1 MRKRYQTANA
11 IFLISFL
18 TFAVFLVLYYFTP
31 LGRETWVAVLYFL
44 TQSCFIGCC
53 ADWVAVEALFRRRL
67 FLPYRPLVPKNRE
80 RIIKNL
86 GDVNHSLVPREKII
100 GAIQKFSATELFFKA
115 YPAGSEKRKALEK
128 EIAWNA
134 ADFLLLFLKKQ
145 EKEMP
150 LLAEKGLY
158 SLGGK
163 FGNFVK
169 GKVESLAL
177 RTLWMDKLLSTLEEK
192 LSEKE
197 TEKTLAAFL
206 REMGEKEVEKS
217 GFFGR
222 LGYWFDK
229 NVLGGAVIDYDTMA
243 ASLIGAFRT
252 EIHTWRDPDNP
263 FHELLAD
270 RWEDMMKAFLES
282 SPAETGIHDFCLS
295 LLKEIPIREKSAEAL
310 ILFHKNWVENG
321 NLERKLVPEMGKAIS
336 RTFDKLEGEKDLRGG
351 LDESA
356 RGLLT
361 DIVSYEHGFLAEV
374 IRKELS
380 RKSEEDLNEFIE
392 SRVHQEL
399 EGIRINGAIVGLAA
413 GGALYLFISFIYV
426 PLIKTLI

>member
-1 MRKRYQTANA
+1 MRKRYQTANG

-18 TFAVFLVLYYFTP
+18 LFAVFLVLYYFTP
-31 LGRETWVAVLYFL
+31 LGQERWVAVLYFL

-67 FLPYRPLVPKNRE
+67 SLPYRPLVPKNRE
-80 RIIKNL
+80 QIIRSL
-86 GDVNHSLVPREKII
+86 GDVNHSLLPREKII
-100 GAIQKFSATELFFKA
+100 GAIRQFSVSGLFFKA
-115 YPAGSEKRKALEK
+115 WPEGSEKRKALEK
-128 EIAWNA
+128 EIAWSTVG
-134 ADFLLLFLKKQ
+134 FLLLFLKKQ

-169 GKVESLAL
+169 GKVESLAV
-177 RTLWMDKLLSTLEEK
+177 RTLWMDKLLAALEEK

-197 TEKTLAAFL
+197 TERTLAHFL

-217 GFFGR
+217 SPLGR
-222 LGYWFDK
+222 FGYWFDK
-229 NVLGGAVIDYDTMA
+229 HVLGGAVIDYDTMA

-263 FHELLAD
+263 FRELLVD

-295 LLKEIPIREKSAEAL
+295 LLKEIPIREKSEEAL
-310 ILFHKNWVENG
+310 ALFRKNWVEDG
-321 NLERKLVPEMGKAIS
+321 NLERKLVPEMEKAIS
-336 RTFDKLEGEKDLRGG
+336 RTFEKLEGEKGLRDE

-356 RGLLT
+356 KGLLS
-361 DIVSYEHGFLAEV
+361 DIVTYEHGFLAE
-374 IRKELS
+374 IICRELS
-380 RKSEEDLNEFIE
+380 GKSERDLNEFIE

-413 GGALYLFISFIYV
+413 GGVLYLFISFIYV

>member
-1 MRKRYQTANA
+1 MRKRYQTANG

-18 TFAVFLVLYYFTP
+18 LFAVFLVLYYFTP
-31 LGRETWVAVLYFL
+31 LGQERWVAVLYFL

-67 FLPYRPLVPKNRE
+67 SLPYRPLVPKNRE
-80 RIIKNL
+80 QIIRSL
-86 GDVNHSLVPREKII
+86 GDVNHSLLPREKII
-100 GAIQKFSATELFFKA
+100 GAIRQFSVSGLFFKA
-115 YPAGSEKRKALEK
+115 WPEGSEKRKALEK
-128 EIAWNA
+128 EIAWSTA
-134 ADFLLLFLKKQ
+134 GFLLLFLKKQ

-169 GKVESLAL
+169 GKVESLAV
-177 RTLWMDKLLSTLEEK
+177 RTLWMDKLLAALEEK

-197 TEKTLAAFL
+197 TERTLSAFL
-206 REMGEKEVEKS
+206 RNSGEKEAEKLN
-217 GFFGR
+217 FIERFT
-222 LGYWFDK
+222 YK
-229 NVLGGAVIDYDTMA
+229 AMTLGGAVIDYDVMA
-243 ASLIGAFRT
+243 SSLIGAFRA
-252 EIHTWRDPDNP
+252 EIHTWRDPENP
-263 FHELLAD
+263 FRELLAD

-295 LLKEIPIREKSAEAL
+295 LLKEIPIREKSEEAL
-310 ILFHKNWVENG
+310 ALFRKNWVEDG
-321 NLERKLVPEMGKAIS
+321 NLERKLVPEMEKAIS
-336 RTFDKLEGEKDLRGG
+336 RTFEKLEGEKGLRDE

-356 RGLLT
+356 KGLLS
-361 DIVSYEHGFLAEV
+361 DIVTYEHGFLAE
-374 IRKELS
+374 IICRELS
-380 RKSEEDLNEFIE
+380 GKSERDLNEFIE

-413 GGALYLFISFIYV
+413 GGVLYLFISFIYV